1 MNFKINEENNAK
13 INLIGGKKMQIT
25 DFVKPTGMFLKAED
39 VKKAEPNANF
49 IITVEPVLVD
59 KEYKGVKSKRIH
71 AEGEMNKTQFIF
83 DMSKTN
89 ARIVAKALGDD
100 TKTWIGHQ
108 LILETYKTKTST
120 MGLTDA
126 INVKSVK

>member
-1 MNFKINEENNAK
+1 
-13 INLIGGKKMQIT
+13 MQIT

-39 VKKAEPNANF
+39 VKKAEPNAIF
-49 IITVEPVLVD
+49 IITIEPVLVD
-59 KEYKGVKSKRIH
+59 KEYKGQKSKRIH
-71 AEGEMNKTQFIF
+71 AEGEMAKTPYIF

-100 TKTWIGHQ
+100 TKVWVGHQ